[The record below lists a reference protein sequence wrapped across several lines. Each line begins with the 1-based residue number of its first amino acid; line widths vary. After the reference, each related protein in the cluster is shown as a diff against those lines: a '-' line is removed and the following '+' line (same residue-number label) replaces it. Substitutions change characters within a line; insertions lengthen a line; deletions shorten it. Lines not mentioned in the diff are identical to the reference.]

1 MVTFQMQCFSWSQ
14 NQPFARIFGI
24 TIAKS
29 NYIMHIIGKI
39 SNMQNHIICSSL
51 SFSLQCWQGD
61 SIFISHVSIDCKS
74 RRPRFC
80 YWRKGFEPEQIRP
93 SAVASN
99 SVIWKKDILKSKT
112 LLQSSCLSECP
123 GTVLDVILGE
133 NLAIDFCGVILL
145 LNCYYN
151 LHFSAHVTR
160 GPDF

>member
-24 TIAKS
+24 IIAKG

-61 SIFISHVSIDCKS
+61 SIFISHVSIDCKT

-112 LLQSSCLSECP
+112 LLQALRLYAHLFHDPNPFSHCSPFSFWTPC
-123 GTVLDVILGE
+123 
-133 NLAIDFCGVILL
+133 NLQITE
-145 LNCYYN
+145 Y
-151 LHFSAHVTR
+151 H
-160 GPDF
+160 